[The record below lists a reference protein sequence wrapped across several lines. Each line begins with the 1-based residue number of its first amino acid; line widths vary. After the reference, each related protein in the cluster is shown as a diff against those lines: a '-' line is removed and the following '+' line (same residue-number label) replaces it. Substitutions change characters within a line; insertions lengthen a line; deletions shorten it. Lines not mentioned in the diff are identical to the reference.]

1 MLSEGDCFRDTA
13 ALTVRADGVDIPP
26 FLIKGQ
32 VGNAS
37 YASGRR
43 PEKGKKP
50 VKGMNSDLMLQYVHH
65 IHWYVQEPSLL
76 ILDRLASHRSKK
88 VIEHIEQY
96 RTADDRQMFKVLLLP
111 PKTAFLLSPLDNGVN
126 STFKKYFHT
135 FDRSTFEL
143 KKYAVTRAWAKVKTE
158 SIANFASAC
167 GVDGKQ
173 SLSTLRTQFEKNVLG
188 IVPEKFLPSLELY
201 DRWTA
206 GEFDVEGANLH
217 RGVELQRPLQLEDS
231 TMDGITWVEWGS

>member
-43 PEKGKKP
+43 PE
-50 VKGMNSDLMLQYVHH
+50 LMLQYVHH

-76 ILDRLASHRSKK
+76 ILDRLGSHRSKK

-143 KKYAVTRAWAKVKTE
+143 KKIAVTRAWAKVKTE

-167 GVDGKQ
+167 GVDGKR
-173 SLSTLRTQFEKNVLG
+173 SLSTLRAQF
-188 IVPEKFLPSLELY
+188 
-201 DRWTA
+201 
-206 GEFDVEGANLH
+206 
-217 RGVELQRPLQLEDS
+217 
-231 TMDGITWVEWGS
+231 